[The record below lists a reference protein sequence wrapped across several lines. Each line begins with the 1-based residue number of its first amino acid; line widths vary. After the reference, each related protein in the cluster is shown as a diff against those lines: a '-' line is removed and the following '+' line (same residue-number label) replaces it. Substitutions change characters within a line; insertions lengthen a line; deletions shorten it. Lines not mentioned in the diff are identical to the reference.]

1 MEKTLRILIPH
12 AGCPLWKAEPKKEEI
27 DMLRFLGGLVCLVI
41 AFYAGVLYG
50 TKPEAKKVMVD
61 KTQQAGQAA
70 KKTVKE
76 LAAKW

>member
-1 MEKTLRILIPH
+1 
-12 AGCPLWKAEPKKEEI
+12 
-27 DMLRFLGGLVCLVI
+27 MLRFLGGLVCLVV

-61 KTQQAGQAA
+61 KTHQAGQVA